1 MLNLLNNLFEID
13 KSFLKL
19 IKIGLIISF
28 SICLVAI
35 IFVTLYNKYYIS
47 HDLYEASIILLKTGL
62 IYAVQF
68 IVCGIATNKIQKTM
82 E

>member
-1 MLNLLNNLFEID
+1 MLNLLKNLFEID

>member
-1 MLNLLNNLFEID
+1 MLNLLKNLFEID

-28 SICLVAI
+28 AICLVAI